1 MKNYLDKLPQENFN
15 TIMLY
20 NSHPVSDLFKQEFDT
35 VLKYY
40 IEDDPRFGTFC
51 HFVLFIKQCKKEER
65 EEIKQRER
73 EHRYNS
79 DSDFRDIPYHNNLV
93 SDTESDSD

>member
-1 MKNYLDKLPQENFN
+1 MDMPEDIFN
-15 TIMLY
+15 KIILY
-20 NSHPVSDLFKQEFDT
+20 NSHPVSDLFKKEFLDD
-35 VLKYY
+35 Y
-40 IEDDPRFGTFC
+40 EDDPRFGTFYTYTQW
-51 HFVLFIKQCKKEER
+51 ISQYKKEEK
-65 EEIKQRER
+65 EEQEQRER